1 MRVNSDNCGLLDIHE
16 LSACCGG
23 GERMIRSR
31 HPREESLH
39 GQRSPGGALDGN
51 QLGEQ
56 HQWQYDWIPPW
67 SKAISTHLLH
77 YWYPANVPL
86 DSQLKTHQTSFVSH
100 VQLDSA
106 IVRSA
111 RVGVCNLTISVDFEI

>member
-1 MRVNSDNCGLLDIHE
+1 MLWWRRENDKVQIPQ
-16 LSACCGG
+16 G
-23 GERMIRSR
+23 GELARAKKSWYRG
-31 HPREESLH
+31 L
-39 GQRSPGGALDGN
+39 PGGALDGN

-67 SKAISTHLLH
+67 SKAISTRLLD
-77 YWYPANVPL
+77 YWYPANMPL
-86 DSQLKTHQTSFVSH
+86 DSQLNSHQTSFVSH

-111 RVGVCNLTISVDFEI
+111 CVGVCNLTISVDFEI